1 MAPAIFP
8 DRFLIAGID
17 FALVNV
23 GVTDEFVI
31 SQGKITRVENAFV
44 RVRLE
49 SGVVGFGEI
58 APFTDLTGETRAA
71 SLEAA
76 RRLAPKLTGQPVSE
90 YRRLSMAL
98 AEQEPTQPAARCGLE
113 TAILDAFSREL
124 GIPLWA
130 LLGGANSVPHNTDI
144 TLPILGL
151 DRTLELARH
160 WHGLGFRLFKTKV
173 GLDFDGDIKR
183 LSEIAGEFPDVRFIA
198 DANAGFSPKDALSF
212 IRELERLAVPMALF
226 EQPVDRA
233 DLEGMAAVRAR
244 TMIPVAADE
253 SVFSGADAH
262 SVIAAGAADVI
273 NLKIMKS
280 GVVEAMTIAAVAR
293 SAGLGLMIGG
303 MMETRL
309 AMGCSLALA
318 LGLGGIDFID
328 LDTPLLLESDP
339 HAGGYSYTGPEMSVW
354 HGPGLDME
362 PVGFTWEALSAG

>member
-1 MAPAIFP
+1 MTARPP
-8 DRFLIAGID
+8 LDRFLIAGIE
-17 FALVNV
+17 FAHVDV
-23 GVTDEFVI
+23 AVTDEFVI
-31 SQGKITRVENAFV
+31 SRGKITCVENACV

-49 SGVVGFGEI
+49 SGVAGYGEI
-58 APFTDLTGETRAA
+58 APFTDLTGETRATG
-71 SLEAA
+71 LDAA
-76 RRLAPKLTGQPVSE
+76 RRLAPALIGRPVSE
-90 YRRLSMAL
+90 YRRLSSLMG
-98 AEQEPTQPAARCGLE
+98 EQEQTQPAARCGLE

-130 LLGGANSVPHNTDI
+130 LFGSADPVAQRTDI

-151 DRTLELARH
+151 ERTLELARH
-160 WHGLGFRLFKTKV
+160 WHGLGFRTFKTKV
-173 GLDFDGDIKR
+173 GLDFDGDITR
-183 LSEIAGEFPDVRFIA
+183 LDSIRRDFPDVRLIA
-198 DANAGFSPKDALSF
+198 DANGGFTPQDALSF
-212 IRELERLAVPMALF
+212 IRELERLAVPVALF

-244 TMIPVAADE
+244 TMVPVAADE
-253 SVFSGADAH
+253 AVFSGADAH
-262 SVIAAGAADVI
+262 AVIAAKAADVI

-280 GVVEAMTIAAVAR
+280 GVVEALAIAAVAR

-339 HAGGYSYTGPEMSVW
+339 LTGGYRYDGPLMSVW
-354 HGPGLDME
+354 HEPGLGMT
-362 PVGFTWEALSAG
+362 PACFEASS